1 LVEDA
6 VGEGFIRLEN
16 RLSNR
21 QNRNL
26 RWRMTA
32 SRLPLGEG
40 VLRLIK
46 PAELP
51 TMAEAAI
58 AARWQIDR
66 TVRNVDKA
74 EQGEPERF
82 CLSIEGI

>member
-1 LVEDA
+1 LVEGE

-16 RLSNR
+16 HTSNR

-26 RWRMTA
+26 QWRMTA
-32 SRLPLGEG
+32 SRLQLGEG

-51 TMAEAAI
+51 TMVEAAI
-58 AARWQIDR
+58 AARWQTDR

-74 EQGEPERF
+74 EQGKPERF